1 MQVEEQDAL
10 QARIAVLEKKLK
22 AAESQCQATTKEIW
36 QMEVDLA
43 RMEERVREAEEQL
56 ESARQQPSAS
66 ATDSAELSTL
76 RQELERTREERE
88 ALEAYGQQLQEQLEE
103 VQRILDE
110 RDREFNDLQHEL
122 QQARSVP
129 EQQLAELQHHLD
141 VRTAEAFELKQLL
154 ESSTAE
160 ALELKQL
167 LDARTAE
174 AFELR
179 QHIESGGAE
188 LAELRNQLEARSEQS
203 LSLQQQLEE
212 LTAELSAAQDRL
224 DTPEPGPEV
233 EELRQ
238 QVAELLGQLEAL
250 RATEEGLRQAQT
262 QLEGEYLQLEQRSSE
277 AEFERSQLVQECET
291 LRQRLQGLAEQSG
304 VAASAEVLRLQ
315 ENLALQQ
322 EKSQLLQARSEQ
334 LQQRLELAEEKA
346 NLYQIRLQEAEQR
359 LNDVQSQ
366 SGQSG
371 DEARQLRDQLTKME
385 SRVRDADRIYEAA
398 EQQARE
404 AEQKNQESWARV
416 RDAEMRA
423 NQALVENKKLAD
435 KLAEHERRAQESDRE
450 TQRLAFQDPLTGLPN
465 LNLMTQYMDFT
476 VKQCVR
482 YRRVAALLVIDID
495 RFKVFNEAMG
505 SKAGDELLA
514 KVAERLQQ
522 SIRETDSLGRK
533 GEDEFII
540 LLSELNV
547 GDHNNPEGRIRAIH
561 QHVEVVANR
570 VMQMMAAPFIV
581 QGQKFYLHVSIGIAI
596 CPDDG
601 ETPQIL
607 LENGDTAMYHVKET
621 GRNRHQFYTTD
632 LRRRQERRLSLDTQ
646 MRSALERNEF
656 EVRYFPVVS
665 LAKGKGLLVGVES
678 LLRWNHRMEGVVGP
692 NFFLP
697 AAEESGMIVPIGQ
710 WVLQQTCTQ
719 MREWLSNGLRIFA
732 SINLSKRQLIQADL
746 VESISRE
753 LSQNGIPPE
762 VLYVEIAEGFNTFN
776 PEVMDEVITKLGT
789 AGIRIAIDDFGIG
802 YSNLSRLNLNYTR
815 VLKIDRSIVEKC
827 PNDRQSSTVC
837 IAAINLASSLGL
849 LSLAEGVENINQV
862 RFLTK
867 YGCALAQGY
876 YFSEPVPASEITN
889 FHRTKKVWKL

>member
-10 QARIAVLEKKLK
+10 QAKIAVLEKKLK
-22 AAESQCQATTKEIW
+22 NAESQCQATTKEIW
-36 QMEVDLA
+36 QMEVDLG
-43 RMEERVREAEEQL
+43 RMEERVREAEEKLAAAGPAKL
-56 ESARQQPSAS
+56 EPGIDPA
-66 ATDSAELSTL
+66 
-76 RQELERTREERE
+76 ELERLQQQLERACEERE
-88 ALEAYGQQLQEQLEE
+88 ALESFGQQLQEQLDE
-103 VQRILDE
+103 VQRILAQRDQEFTELTDE
-110 RDREFNDLQHEL
+110 LA
-122 QQARSVP
+122 ARSSEDV
-129 EQQLAELQHHLD
+129 ERGRLHEELSTQLTELQHHLD
-141 VRTAEAFELKQLL
+141 QRTADSFELKHQL
-154 ESSTAE
+154 ESRNAE
-160 ALELKQL
+160 AHELKQL
-167 LDARTAE
+167 LDEQTQRLSQSHQQVQTLTQ
-174 AFELR
+174 EL
-179 QHIESGGAE
+179 E
-188 LAELRNQLEARSEQS
+188 L
-203 LSLQQQLEE
+203 LQQQLEAPKESPE
-212 LTAELSAAQDRL
+212 LIALGQERDALLTQLQELRVV
-224 DTPEPGPEV
+224 E
-233 EELRQ
+233 EELR
-238 QVAELLGQLEAL
+238 E
-250 RATEEGLRQAQT
+250 AQT
-262 QLEGEYLQLEQRSSE
+262 RLESDYLQLEQRYSE
-277 AEFERSQLVQECET
+277 VEFERSQLGQQCENLQEQ
-291 LRQRLQGLAEQSG
+291 LRSTDSSTAPEL
-304 VAASAEVLRLQ
+304 LRLQ
-315 ENLALQQ
+315 ENLSLQQ
-322 EKSQLLQARSEQ
+322 EKSNLLQARSEQ
-334 LQQRLELAEEKA
+334 LQQRLEVAEERA
-346 NLYQIRLQEAEQR
+346 QLFQQRFQDAEQR
-359 LNDVQSQ
+359 LSDVQSQ

-371 DEARQLRDQLTKME
+371 DEARLLKEQLARME
-385 SRVRDADRIYEAA
+385 SRVRDADRVYEAS
-398 EQQARE
+398 EQQARD

-435 KLAEHERRAQESDRE
+435 RLAEHERRAQESDRE

-465 LNLMTQYMDFT
+465 LNLMSQYMDFT

-547 GDHNNPEGRIRAIH
+547 GDHNNPDGRIRAIH

-581 QGQKFYLHVSIGIAI
+581 QNQKFYLHVSIGIAI

-632 LRRRQERRLSLDTQ
+632 LRRRQEKRLSLDTQ

-656 EVRYFPVVS
+656 EVRYHPVIS
-665 LAKGKGLLVGVES
+665 LAKGKGLLVGVEA
-678 LLRWNHRMEGVVGP
+678 LLRWNHRMEGTVGP

-710 WVLQQTCTQ
+710 WVLQKTCAQ
-719 MREWLSNGLRIFA
+719 MREWLSSGLRIFA

-746 VESISRE
+746 VENISRE

-776 PEVMDEVITKLGT
+776 PEVMDEVISKLGA

-876 YFSEPVPASEITN
+876 YFSEPVQATEISE